1 MCVGMFFFN
10 FDFKMRDNLS
20 RSYNI
25 MHLVFKMYS
34 ILIVALD
41 VYILDSDR
49 KFTAVFFV
57 HFIFSSI
64 FCIDYYGRLPYY
76 NRAVSEY
83 YCYGCFGY
91 FWISLVLLCTFLA
104 DYKLITENVVY
115 IILIGLGFFLYIV
128 RTYREYFYRRL
139 IIKEI
144 EEIDNEIHL
153 DARFRYL
160 MEIVQNS
167 KKNRQD
173 ELLLISII
181 KVHTEKCVDVMCVCK
196 NISELYDPKSN
207 EVSDP
212 NISIFKNTVFIK
224 NYLLMLIKESCKKLP
239 KSSLLNIDLFLFLF
253 KEMHN
258 IPQVNH
264 NIMLFEKQSQQSLF
278 VTVKYAIYRLK
289 ISIYYFLK
297 DKNKNSPTGGIT
309 FENIRV
315 FDEEMKILNK

>member
-1 MCVGMFFFN
+1 MIVNDKSPMIVKVLPKDFLGFVKFPLIYDYLTDLKFVYTILMAIPVTLFLVILLYLFFRIYNLSEKRHKDYGTVKRFFGVSMYLIDTILVIPIFGICFKMTICGSDPNLPSCTSSIYFISIFVSIFLILGYFFVQMCVGMFFFN
-10 FDFKMRDNLS
+10 FDFKMKDNLS

-34 ILIVALD
+34 ILVVALD
-41 VYILDSDR
+41 VYIQDSDR
-49 KFTAVFFV
+49 KFTAIFFV

-83 YCYGCFGY
+83 YCYGSFGY

-104 DYKLITENVVY
+104 DYRLITENLVY

-160 MEIVQNS
+160 MEIV
-167 KKNRQD
+167 
-173 ELLLISII
+173 
-181 KVHTEKCVDVMCVCK
+181 
-196 NISELYDPKSN
+196 
-207 EVSDP
+207 
-212 NISIFKNTVFIK
+212 
-224 NYLLMLIKESCKKLP
+224 
-239 KSSLLNIDLFLFLF
+239 
-253 KEMHN
+253 
-258 IPQVNH
+258 
-264 NIMLFEKQSQQSLF
+264 
-278 VTVKYAIYRLK
+278 
-289 ISIYYFLK
+289 
-297 DKNKNSPTGGIT
+297 
-309 FENIRV
+309 
-315 FDEEMKILNK
+315 